1 MRKEGRSSDKFKLN
15 KLIIIFTFFL
25 FAVLIVRL
33 CYLCLVDYK
42 VGDSTIAA
50 FIKNRNTTEEV
61 IMPRRGTIYDIQGDV
76 LANDVISYTVIAY
89 LSDTRVDA
97 KGNKNYVED
106 IDDTSTKLASVLAVD
121 KEEIKDILEKGKESG
136 KYQVEF
142 GTIGKGL
149 SEIVK
154 DEIVALNLQGID
166 FLKDIKR
173 YYPNGDFASYML
185 GYTILKEDKD
195 NNKWITGE
203 MGLEEYYN
211 SDLKGKAGYRT
222 YEKDKY
228 GYKIANG
235 REYVSP
241 SEQGKDIYLTV
252 DSNIQLFLENAV
264 KKAEA
269 DSEAE
274 WTLLVA
280 ADAKTGAI
288 LGYSS
293 TPSFDPNLRNMTS
306 YVDPLVTLSYEPG
319 STMKIFSYMCA
330 IDSGAYDGNTTYES
344 GTKTYESETEDSTVT
359 ISDWNKTGWGKITYD
374 QGFALSSNIAVA
386 NIVETVITKEDL
398 KACYAKYGFG
408 KKTGFTLKR
417 EETGNIDYSYQIEAA
432 TAGYGQG
439 ITTTPIQHI
448 QALTALTN
456 DGIMLKPYI
465 VDRIVDSDT

>member
-1 MRKEGRSSDKFKLN
+1 MRKEGRSSDRFKVN

-25 FAVLIVRL
+25 FVVLIVRL

-173 YYPNGDFASYML
+173 YY
-185 GYTILKEDKD
+185 
-195 NNKWITGE
+195 
-203 MGLEEYYN
+203 
-211 SDLKGKAGYRT
+211 R
-222 YEKDKY
+222 
-228 GYKIANG
+228 
-235 REYVSP
+235 
-241 SEQGKDIYLTV
+241 
-252 DSNIQLFLENAV
+252 FLH
-264 KKAEA
+264 
-269 DSEAE
+269 
-274 WTLLVA
+274 
-280 ADAKTGAI
+280 
-288 LGYSS
+288 
-293 TPSFDPNLRNMTS
+293 
-306 YVDPLVTLSYEPG
+306 
-319 STMKIFSYMCA
+319 C
-330 IDSGAYDGNTTYES
+330 
-344 GTKTYESETEDSTVT
+344 
-359 ISDWNKTGWGKITYD
+359 
-374 QGFALSSNIAVA
+374 
-386 NIVETVITKEDL
+386 
-398 KACYAKYGFG
+398 
-408 KKTGFTLKR
+408 
-417 EETGNIDYSYQIEAA
+417 
-432 TAGYGQG
+432 
-439 ITTTPIQHI
+439 
-448 QALTALTN
+448 
-456 DGIMLKPYI
+456 
-465 VDRIVDSDT
+465 

>member
-1 MRKEGRSSDKFKLN
+1 MRKEGRSSDRFKVN

-173 YYPNGDFASYML
+173 YYPNGEFASYML

-222 YEKDKY
+222 YQKD
-228 GYKIANG
+228 N
-235 REYVSP
+235 
-241 SEQGKDIYLTV
+241 
-252 DSNIQLFLENAV
+252 
-264 KKAEA
+264 
-269 DSEAE
+269 
-274 WTLLVA
+274 
-280 ADAKTGAI
+280 
-288 LGYSS
+288 
-293 TPSFDPNLRNMTS
+293 
-306 YVDPLVTLSYEPG
+306 
-319 STMKIFSYMCA
+319 
-330 IDSGAYDGNTTYES
+330 
-344 GTKTYESETEDSTVT
+344 
-359 ISDWNKTGWGKITYD
+359 
-374 QGFALSSNIAVA
+374 
-386 NIVETVITKEDL
+386 
-398 KACYAKYGFG
+398 
-408 KKTGFTLKR
+408 
-417 EETGNIDYSYQIEAA
+417 
-432 TAGYGQG
+432 
-439 ITTTPIQHI
+439 
-448 QALTALTN
+448 
-456 DGIMLKPYI
+456 
-465 VDRIVDSDT
+465 